1 MFGYIS
7 VSIITFCIL
16 LISFI
21 IFYKNGMIKYYNRY
35 NREDKIKEITTLVI
49 IFVIFP
55 SIWPVTIPIML
66 FLIDLFIFYKFANF
80 LSVSIVKRY

>member
-49 IFVIFP
+49 IFVIFS